1 MKPSNGLLALACAC
15 AAALV
20 VPQHAHADQIANCQ
34 GFAWPLA
41 TELQWMKAAESEAAA
56 SGAKLASPPAKA
68 ITLSLKPMSD
78 VSFPVAPTSRHKSH
92 ADAFGGI
99 VDFDGVP
106 EAGIYQ
112 VTLAKKGWVDVVQNG
127 KAIRSAAHTGK
138 KDCDGVRKSV
148 RFEIGPGPFSIE
160 LSNFADPS
168 AKFAIRRAE

>member
-1 MKPSNGLLALACAC
+1 MKLSKGLIALAC

-20 VPQHAHADQIANCQ
+20 MPLHARADEVGSCQ

-41 TELQWMKAAESEAAA
+41 TELQWMKATESEAVA

-78 VSFPVAPTSRHKSH
+78 VSFSVPPTSRHKNH
-92 ADAFGGI
+92 ADAFGG
-99 VDFDGVP
+99 VVNFDGVP

-127 KAIRSAAHTGK
+127 KAIRSAAHTGE
-138 KDCDGVRKSV
+138 KDCNGVRKSV
-148 RFEIGPGPFSIE
+148 RFEIGPGPFSIA
-160 LSNFADPS
+160 LSNFADDS
-168 AKFAIRRAE
+168 AKFAIRRSE

>member
-1 MKPSNGLLALACAC
+1 MKRSKGLLALACAV
-15 AAALV
+15 AFVMPL
-20 VPQHAHADQIANCQ
+20 HARADETGGCQ

-41 TELQWMKAAESEAAA
+41 TELQWMKATDSDAVA
-56 SGAKLASPPAKA
+56 SGAKLAFPPAKA

-78 VSFPVAPTSRHKSH
+78 VSFSVAPTSRHKNH
-92 ADAFGGI
+92 ANAFGG
-99 VDFDGVP
+99 VVNFDGV

-160 LSNFADPS
+160 LSNFADDV